1 MSTIGR
7 AQGARH
13 LLVRDGR
20 YRAPAQGRGAYSTR
34 GSRAG
39 RELTAR
45 QGVRVGRAPC
55 VSQFCERKV
64 TPARGLISFSLP
76 PSSHASVWWGGV
88 TRPGAYPG
96 LRVLFGARAF
106 EADGARFTHFLQSG
120 LPAAAAL
127 RTHWELSLIH
137 I

>member
-45 QGVRVGRAPC
+45 GQGVRVGRAPC
-55 VSQFCERKV
+55 VCQF
-64 TPARGLISFSLP
+64 
-76 PSSHASVWWGGV
+76 
-88 TRPGAYPG
+88 
-96 LRVLFGARAF
+96 
-106 EADGARFTHFLQSG
+106 
-120 LPAAAAL
+120 
-127 RTHWELSLIH
+127 
-137 I
+137 